1 MDIFTRDLA
10 NEALYHYYA
19 CSRKECQFCKYID
32 IAKEKSKIDEE
43 VFEDE
48 SILESNLRY
57 RKNHG

>member
-19 CSRKECQFCKYID
+19 CSRKECQFCKHIN

-43 VFEDE
+43 VFEYE
-48 SILESNLRY
+48 STLESTSRY
-57 RKNHG
+57 KKDHE